1 MASSLWRSPSSLRR
15 VVRSGT
21 PIAEFY
27 QSAPSPSSAVVA
39 YCQCRFFS
47 QSQMAQRGLSGIPQN
62 ISVKQPAQPSMR
74 TRGRELS
81 RSELPQDI
89 GLLPG
94 TFIRPLWRDMPSI
107 FQQPKE
113 RLQLEW
119 LWLKNA
125 VQNFL
130 GYVCRSSFTAIRENF
145 RVAWGFSKTVW
156 C

>member
-1 MASSLWRSPSSLRR
+1 MASSLWLSSGSLRTAA
-15 VVRSGT
+15 RSGA
-21 PIAEFY
+21 PIAQFY
-27 QSAPSPSSAVVA
+27 QITSSSSSAIDA
-39 YCQCRFFS
+39 YHQCRFFS
-47 QSQMAQRGLSGIPQN
+47 QSQMAQKGLSGVPQH
-62 ISVKQPAQPSMR
+62 ISIKQPAQPSMR

-113 RLQLEW
+113 RLRLEW

-130 GYVCRSSFTAIRENF
+130 GYVCRSSFAAIRETF
-145 RVAWGFSKTVW
+145 RGAW
-156 C
+156 